1 MLNMAFCQQDLLM
14 ARVLS
19 VGVVETTPCYVKLWG
34 LQGDDDVRLMQSQTF
49 PSMLCTSYQSTVKV
63 QAATKGQ
70 ESDDEK

>member
-34 LQGDDDVRLMQSQTF
+34 L
-49 PSMLCTSYQSTVKV
+49 
-63 QAATKGQ
+63 
-70 ESDDEK
+70 